1 MTTFEKLISPLKD
14 FLRLQGKEIDAKT
27 GSRKLFFANF
37 TETFLY
43 SILMN
48 YGSLRSIISNLK
60 TDKTAK
66 KLGFCAIPYST
77 FRDAFSRFESSYY
90 KKLFL
95 FIYQEFSWLSL
106 DNLNE
111 IGLFRLIDGSLFPCI
126 KSVFWAEY
134 KKTKNAIRLHLEL
147 DLNTMTVVEF
157 LCQKANSAERAFLI
171 DICQKG
177 FTYIADRGYF
187 SFDLANFI
195 LNEKAF
201 IIFRIKKNMLFKREQ
216 KLEITSLRK
225 KIPIFFDDLLDQII
239 YFTNDPH
246 ENKYRLIS
254 FTITRTKFV
263 ICTNRF
269 DLSTLEIIMLYAY
282 RWQIELFFKFL
293 KRTMNGIHLFNH
305 SENGVNIQFYC
316 FMIVILL
323 QLRLKQ
329 ICQKKAQNCLEFKI
343 QSYQK
348 NKDLL
353 ESASQISSQKWIED
367 INQVFHISWKIGKHW
382 LEQLRNLIIEPF
394 NQDIVEVL
402 AQNH

>member
-1 MTTFEKLISPLKD
+1 MTTFEKLLLPLKD
-14 FLRLQGKEIDAKT
+14 FLELEGKEIDTKT

-37 TETFLY
+37 TLTFLY
-43 SILMN
+43 SVLMN

-66 KLGFCAIPYST
+66 KLGFCAIAYST
-77 FRDAFSRFESSYY
+77 FRDAFSRFESNSY
-90 KKLFL
+90 KKTFL
-95 FIYQEFSWLSL
+95 FVYQGFSWKSL

-111 IGLFRLIDGSLFPCI
+111 IGLFSLIDGSILPTI
-126 KSVFWAEY
+126 QSMTWAKY
-134 KKTKNAIRLHLEL
+134 KTTKNAIRLHLEL
-147 DLNTMTVVEF
+147 CLNKMIVTEF
-157 LCQKANSAERAFLI
+157 ICQKANSAERAFLI
-171 DICQKG
+171 KICKKSI
-177 FTYIADRGYF
+177 TYIADRGYF

-195 LNEKAF
+195 LKKEAF
-201 IIFRIKKNMLFKREQ
+201 IIFRIKKNMLIKREQ
-216 KLEITSLRK
+216 KLEITSLK
-225 KIPIFFDDLLDQII
+225 QKIPIFFDNLIDQII

-254 FTITRTKFV
+254 FNITRTKFV

-316 FMIVILL
+316 FMIIILL
-323 QLRLKQ
+323 QLKLKQ
-329 ICQKKAQNCLEFKI
+329 SCQNNAQNCLKLKK
-343 QSYQK
+343 QMYQK
-348 NKDLL
+348 NEELL
-353 ESASQISSQKWIED
+353 KNANQMSPEKWIED

-394 NQDIVEVL
+394 NQETVEIL

>member
-1 MTTFEKLISPLKD
+1 MTTFEKLISPLKG

-37 TETFLY
+37 TEIFLY

-60 TDKTAK
+60 TDKIAK

-77 FRDAFSRFESSYY
+77 FRDAFSRFESHAY

-95 FIYQEFSWLSL
+95 FIYQGFSWKSL

-111 IGLFRLIDGSLFPCI
+111 IGLFSLIDGSILPTI
-126 KSVFWAEY
+126 QSMDWAKY

-147 DLNTMTVVEF
+147 CLNKMTVTEF
-157 LCQKANSAERAFLI
+157 ICQKANSAERAFLI
-171 DICQKG
+171 NICKKSI
-177 FTYIADRGYF
+177 TYIADRGYF

-195 LNEKAF
+195 LKKEAF
-201 IIFRIKKNMLFKREQ
+201 IIFRIKKNMLVKREQ
-216 KLEITSLRK
+216 KLEITSLK
-225 KIPIFFDDLLDQII
+225 QKIPIFFDNLIDQII
-239 YFTNDPH
+239 YFSNDPH

-254 FTITRTKFV
+254 FNITRIKFA

-329 ICQKKAQNCLEFKI
+329 SCQKKAHNCLELKK

-353 ESASQISSQKWIED
+353 QSASQISSEKWIQD
-367 INQVFHISWKIGKHW
+367 INQVFHLSWKIGKHW
-382 LEQLRNLIIEPF
+382 LEDLRNLIIEPF
-394 NQDIVEVL
+394 NQGVVEIL